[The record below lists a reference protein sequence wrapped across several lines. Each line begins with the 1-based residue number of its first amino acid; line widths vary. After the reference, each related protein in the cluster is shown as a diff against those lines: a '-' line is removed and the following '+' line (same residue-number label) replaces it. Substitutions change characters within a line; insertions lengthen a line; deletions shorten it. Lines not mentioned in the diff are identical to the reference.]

1 MAKRIQGAILVEL
14 AGADHTPYVG
24 DSDALLDGIQE
35 FLTEIRPV
43 PSRIELWQQFFSP
56 MSSILRTR
64 QHRKWGELLQQTTSV
79 CEGVGAV
86 PWPGGERGGG
96 SFPDRF

>member
-24 DSDALLDGIQE
+24 DSDALLDGIEE
-35 FLTEIRPV
+35 FLTGIRPV

-56 MSSILRTR
+56 MSSILRSR
-64 QHRKWGELLQQTTSV
+64 QHRKWGELLHQHHVLVRRS
-79 CEGVGAV
+79 
-86 PWPGGERGGG
+86 WRGSLAGRRTRRG
-96 SFPDRF
+96 MVS